1 MRRTAALYGILGLVL
16 IIFGLVDYFIS
27 SGFRGFVFVNI
38 VGGLFAIVIW
48 ITSSRSALGAMV
60 GRRATRYGL
69 NAVVYTIIFILI
81 LIAIN
86 YISSQ
91 HHARFDLTAE
101 KVYSL
106 SSQSQQV
113 VKNLKEPLKMYGF
126 FQGGE
131 NDRARRLYEEYAYA
145 SPKVT
150 FEMVDPDK
158 HPELAEKFKV
168 TALNTTHLQY
178 DGEKAGEG
186 TNVTELSEEALTNA
200 IIRVSKATK
209 KVVYFLDGEGEADP
223 NDNNNQT
230 GFGQFKTALEGE
242 GFEVKKILLATMPG
256 VPGDCSMLVVA
267 GPTKPLA
274 QHEVDAVNEYL
285 EKGGR
290 ALFMLRAARPDNE
303 VDESQLIALAQKWG
317 VDPGKDVIVDQVLRL
332 FAGPAL
338 GLNPLVSDYG
348 NSPITQDF
356 KQRTI
361 FPMARS
367 VDPAAKPPDGVTVTP
382 LAKTSAT
389 SWAET
394 DIDGIFKRQE
404 AKLDPADKRGPIT
417 VADAISGDIAK
428 AGGKGKARI
437 VVLGSTEMADNQWI
451 GQFFNRDFMVN
462 SVDWLAGEENQISI
476 RPRTIRASRLR
487 LTVDQFSIVFAL
499 SVLLLPELLLIAG
512 IVVWWERRV

>member
-16 IIFGLVDYFIS
+16 LIFGLVDYFIS
-27 SGFRGFVFVNI
+27 TGFRAFVFVNI

-60 GRRATRYGL
+60 GRRTTRYGL
-69 NAVVYTIIFILI
+69 NAVVYSIIFILI
-81 LIAIN
+81 LVAIN

-91 HHARFDLTAE
+91 HHARLDLTEE
-101 KVYSL
+101 KVFSL
-106 SSQSQQV
+106 SPQSVQV
-113 VKNLKEPLKMYGF
+113 VKNLNEPLKMYGF

-131 NDRARRLYEEYAYA
+131 NDRAKRLYEEYAYA
-145 SPKVT
+145 SPKVS

-168 TALNTTHLQY
+168 TVMNTTHLQY
-178 DGEKAGEG
+178 DGDKGEG
-186 TNVTELSEEALTNA
+186 TNVTELNEESLTNA
-200 IIRVSKATK
+200 IIRVSKASK

-223 NDNNNQT
+223 DNNEQT

-242 GFEVKKILLATMPG
+242 GFEVKKVLLATIPA
-256 VPGDCSMLVVA
+256 VPGDCAMLVVA
-267 GPTKPLA
+267 GPTKPLSP
-274 QHEVDAVNEYL
+274 HEIDAISAYL
-285 EKGGR
+285 KNGGR
-290 ALFMLRAARPDNE
+290 ALVMFRPPRPDNE
-303 VDESQLIALAQKWG
+303 LDESQLAALVQQWG

-348 NSPITQDF
+348 AHPITASF

-367 VDPAAKPPDGVTVTP
+367 VEPAAKPPDGITVTA
-382 LAKTSAT
+382 LAKTSAS
-389 SWAET
+389 SWAES

-404 AKLDPADKRGPIT
+404 AKLDPADKRGPID
-417 VADAISGDIAK
+417 VADAIVAATANG
-428 AGGKGKARI
+428 AGKPKARI

-451 GQFFNRDFMVN
+451 GQFFNRDFLVN

-512 IVVWWERRV
+512 IVVWWERRN